1 MQKNS
6 RKKKIPWQKG
16 LFSLVFIFIGGI
28 CGLCIAHHVDKLTA
42 SGQGAGSALLTFGL
56 LLLGFLA
63 VLFLQII
70 VHEGG
75 HLVFGLLSGY
85 TFSSFRVGSFMV
97 IKPDGKLRFKRLSL
111 AGTGGQCLMAPPDLV
126 DGKMPFVLYNLGGSL
141 LNLISAALCVILY
154 FPARAV
160 PYLPLFL
167 LMGAIVV
174 AVYALMNGI
183 PLRLGAVDNDG
194 YNAWSMGKDPAALRA
209 FWLQLKLNALLTQ
222 GVRLKDMPEEWF
234 QIPEGENLNNSM
246 TAALGVFACN
256 RMMDAHRFQSARAA
270 MEKLLAAH
278 SALIGI
284 YRNLL
289 LNDLLYCELLFE
301 NRPDRIK
308 RMLTNGQKKF
318 MKAMKT
324 YPAILRTAY
333 AYTLLAQQDEKQAAQ
348 IKQKFE
354 AIGRAYPY
362 PSDWE
367 SERELMDLA
376 EAKARTQ
383 QEV

>member
-1 MQKNS
+1 
-6 RKKKIPWQKG
+6 
-16 LFSLVFIFIGGI
+16 
-28 CGLCIAHHVDKLTA
+28 
-42 SGQGAGSALLTFGL
+42 
-56 LLLGFLA
+56 
-63 VLFLQII
+63 
-70 VHEGG
+70 
-75 HLVFGLLSGY
+75 
-85 TFSSFRVGSFMV
+85 
-97 IKPDGKLRFKRLSL
+97 
-111 AGTGGQCLMAPPDLV
+111 
-126 DGKMPFVLYNLGGSL
+126 
-141 LNLISAALCVILY
+141 
-154 FPARAV
+154 
-160 PYLPLFL
+160 
-167 LMGAIVV
+167 MGAIVG